1 MHRVFTVDAD
11 PLCEI
16 ATSSRNRKYIAC
28 CEKSTEPSRL
38 PATAGPENVVK
49 LRRAVLEIR
58 AARVFTVVAGRRR
71 RKQRTDLLGRLDC
84 QTASRVRL
92 PSPGWSPSH
101 RHRTS
106 RGRSPRCRAAGW
118 STRPRYSTDSVDWI
132 AFYAPLIDPALHP
145 VTRPLFTPYRR
156 SVVPLRGGFRYVQ
169 HVRPNRGPH
178 KKAAHKYVSMI

>member
-28 CEKSTEPSRL
+28 CEKATEPSRL
-38 PATAGPENVVK
+38 PATAAGPENVVK

-58 AARVFTVVAGRRR
+58 AVRVFTVVAGRRR

-84 QTASRVRL
+84 QTATRVRL

-106 RGRSPRCRAAGW
+106 RGRSPRCRLVDAAAVQHGLGRLD
-118 STRPRYSTDSVDWI
+118 SVLRAADRPRSSSSHTSIVHPAAVALSSRSEADLGMFSMFGRTAAPTKGRPTST
-132 AFYAPLIDPALHP
+132 F
-145 VTRPLFTPYRR
+145 
-156 SVVPLRGGFRYVQ
+156 Q
-169 HVRPNRGPH
+169 
-178 KKAAHKYVSMI
+178 